1 MIYEVVLSQTY
12 FDQEVINRFN
22 YLSTGT
28 PVGITGSA
36 ALIAAMGFKDTAGAL
51 PSGTIGYQLQHFQPV
66 EIKFNSVLAKAIREA
81 PTDFYDY
88 AYPTG
93 MTGSADGG
101 TAASPTLAFGFRTN
115 RVRTDVARG
124 TKRFAG
130 VQEVNMDA
138 GGAWVSDAVSWLNAT
153 ASLMSAVL
161 NYTEDGNSLTFAP
174 IVCSKLLYTA
184 PSGKPAYKYYPTIS
198 DQLDHTAQGV
208 VWSPYD
214 RVRTQVSRQ
223 YSHGA

>member
-12 FDQEVINRFN
+12 FDQEIINRFN

-36 ALIAAMGFKDTAGAL
+36 ALISAMGFKDTAGDL
-51 PSGTIGYQLQHFQPV
+51 PAGTLGDKLQFFQPTEV
-66 EIKFNSVLAKAIREA
+66 KFNSVLAKAIREA

-93 MTGSADGG
+93 MTGSAAGG
-101 TAASPTLAFGFRTN
+101 VAASPILAFGFRTN

-138 GGAWVSDAVSWLNAT
+138 GGAWVSDTVTWLNQMAT
-153 ASLMSAVL
+153 LLSSVL
-161 NYTEDGNSLTFAP
+161 SYTDDGNSLTFAP
-174 IVCSKLLYTA
+174 IVCGKLLYTA

-198 DQLDHTAQGV
+198 EQLEHTAQGV

>member
-1 MIYEVVLSQTY
+1 MIYEVVLSQTL
-12 FDQEVINRFN
+12 FDQEIINRWN

-28 PVGITGSA
+28 PVGITGAA
-36 ALIAAMGFKDTAGAL
+36 ALISALGFKDTAGVL
-51 PSGTIGYQLQHFQPV
+51 PTGTLGAKLQEFQPV
-66 EIKFNSVLAKAIREA
+66 ELFYNSVLSKAIREA

-88 AYPTG
+88 AYPVG
-93 MTGSADGG
+93 MHGIADGG
-101 TAASPTLAFGFRTN
+101 TAGTPTLAFGFRTN

-130 VQEVNMDA
+130 VQEVNTLT
-138 GGAWVSDAVSWLNAT
+138 GGTWITNAQTWLNEMA
-153 ASLMSAVL
+153 ALMSSVL
-161 NYTEDGNSLTFAP
+161 SYTDGGNSLTFAP
-174 IVCSKLLYTA
+174 IVCGKLKYTA

-198 DQLDHTAQGV
+198 EQLDHTAQGV
-208 VWSPYD
+208 VWTPYD